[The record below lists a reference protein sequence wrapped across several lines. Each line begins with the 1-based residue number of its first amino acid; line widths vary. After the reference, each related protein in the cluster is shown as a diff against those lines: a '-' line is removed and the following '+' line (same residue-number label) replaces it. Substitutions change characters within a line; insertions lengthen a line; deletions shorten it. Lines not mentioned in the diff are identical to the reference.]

1 MEATPKGC
9 VGCGILSADHPVA
22 AILNGQENKDG
33 SYDTPEGY
41 NDFIGEPGP
50 YGFVAAPCCK
60 ECHENPEHRVRPIK
74 GHFCMM
80 KDVGTFVQR
89 AGSNVAGGGIGG

>member
-9 VGCGILSADHPVA
+9 IGCGILSANHPVA
-22 AILNGQENKDG
+22 AILNSQENKDG
-33 SYDTPEGY
+33 GYDVPEGV
-41 NDFIGEPGP
+41 ETTPPGP

-60 ECHENPEHRVRPIK
+60 ECHENPEHRIRPIK

-80 KDVGTFVQR
+80 KDVDTFVQR
-89 AGSNVAGGGIGG
+89 AGSNVSGGGIGG